1 MCFWPQYHNYD
12 NLEYLPGS
20 QNADNFNPSAL
31 DTLAYESPYI
41 TTGKRVICDTFGEA
55 VFQILGYVNGPKN
68 YPFWLF
74 RIIAII
80 AVFAFFDLN
89 SLQSAEP
96 RDFENLAQPFIMKY
110 CVECHDAKVQKGDF
124 RVDNLSQKVGIENT
138 PQWLEIMERINTG
151 EMPPK
156 KAKVRPSADE
166 GAKLVEWIAARM
178 KDGEQARMA
187 TRGRVTYNR
196 LTRDE
201 YVNTVRDLIG
211 VQYDA
216 KDPGALLEDQEWHGF
231 ERIGSVLTLSPTH
244 IEKYMTAAEV
254 VLAEAYPVKKV
265 EYRALSTRAAT
276 VRPQQPHFDRLE
288 KAGLLDK
295 VRFPL
300 TTAGELFR
308 SSSPF
313 QGSPDRAFP
322 GAGIYEISY
331 TVCGLKPEDQ
341 RPPRMQVYEHK
352 LDRVLFERDIIA
364 PEDKPITVSFR
375 THLVRQ
381 PEIHVINIAAGPR
394 HPRNNSDSR
403 IPFITT
409 AEPLAPWQMKIV
421 DQQGLPRV
429 PILILDSISMRGPLV
444 TEEEQHRRNEYMAKT
459 PGNMDQVR
467 AGLEAMAKRAFR
479 RPLKE
484 GEIKTYIKIVEE
496 EIAAGSKFVDAIK
509 SAMTAILCSKSFLF
523 MAEGDKGMER
533 HTLNDWEIASRLS
546 YLVWSTMP
554 DDELLK
560 AAEEGRLHNKAELQR
575 QLARLL
581 ADPRSQRF
589 TKSFPTQWLRLRKV
603 GMFAPDKKIYPNY
616 DRHLEKSIIE
626 EPLAFFGQVLNQRL
640 TLREFIDSDW
650 TMVNP
655 RLAEFYG
662 LPPVLTDNFQRVSL
676 KPEHQRGGLLTQA
689 SVLSLTSDGTRHRP
703 VHRGVWLSE
712 SIFGKSPPP
721 PPANVDPI
729 QPNPLTDPKAT
740 IRMKLAAHV
749 HDPRCA
755 SCHRNIDPLGMA
767 FDNYNAIG
775 EWRTHEKVEGTG
787 DDPQVNAAGVLPDGR
802 TFANAREFKKLLM
815 VDLEAFNNTFIEKLA
830 VYGLRRTT
838 TFDDRDKLK
847 EIARKSREKDY
858 CVADILEAFVLSDLF
873 QQR

>member
-1 MCFWPQYHNYD
+1 MC
-12 NLEYLPGS
+12 LL
-20 QNADNFNPSAL
+20 
-31 DTLAYESPYI
+31 
-41 TTGKRVICDTFGEA
+41 
-55 VFQILGYVNGPKN
+55 
-68 YPFWLF
+68 
-74 RIIAII
+74 
-80 AVFAFFDLN
+80 LN
-89 SLQSAEP
+89 SGIASAQSSFEKEIQPYLKTYCIRCHNAEKQ
-96 RDFENLAQPFIMKY
+96 E
-110 CVECHDAKVQKGDF
+110 GDF
-124 RVDNLSQKVGIENT
+124 RIDRLSPEVGMKDSSHWAEVI
-138 PQWLEIMERINTG
+138 ERISSG

-156 KAKVRPSADE
+156 EVKKRPTADESAKVVQW
-166 GAKLVEWIAARM
+166 LAARI
-178 KDGEQARMA
+178 KEGEADRLAKRAR
-187 TRGRVTYNR
+187 VSYHR
-196 LTRDE
+196 LTREE
-201 YVNTVRDLIG
+201 YVNSVRDLIG
-211 VQYDA
+211 VEYDA
-216 KDPGALLEDQEWHGF
+216 ADPGGLLEDPEWNGF
-231 ERIGSVLTLSPTH
+231 ERLGSVLTLSPTH
-244 IEKYMTAAEV
+244 IEKYMTAAEA
-254 VLAEAYPVKKV
+254 VLAEAYPDKKV
-265 EYRALSTRAAT
+265 EYRDLSTRAAT
-276 VRPQQPHFDRLE
+276 VRPKQPHYERLE
-288 KAGLLDK
+288 KAGQLDK

-308 SSSPF
+308 ASSPF
-313 QGSPDRAFP
+313 HGSPDRAFP

-331 TVCGLKPEDQ
+331 TVVGLKPEDQ

-364 PEDKPITVSFR
+364 PEDKPITVTFR
-375 THLVRQ
+375 THLVRP

-403 IPFITT
+403 IPFVTT
-409 AEPLAPWQMKIV
+409 ADPLAPWQMKIV

-429 PILILDSISMRGPLV
+429 PILILDSISMRGPIV
-444 TEEEQHRRNEYMAKT
+444 TEEEQRRRDDYMAKT
-459 PGNMDQVR
+459 PGNMDQAR

-484 GEIKTYIKIVEE
+484 GELQTYMKIVEG
-496 EIAAGSKFVDAIK
+496 EIAAGAKSVDAIK

-523 MAEGDKGMER
+523 IAEGDQSKER
-533 HTLNDWEIASRLS
+533 NTLNDWELASRLS

-560 AAEEGRLHNKAELQR
+560 VAQEGKLHNKDELQK

-581 ADPRSQRF
+581 ADPRSERF

-626 EPLAFFGQVLNQRL
+626 EPLAFFSQVLKQRL

-662 LPPVLTDNFQRVSL
+662 LPPVSTDEFQRVSL
-676 KPEHQRGGLLTQA
+676 KPEDKRGGLLTQA
-689 SVLSLTSDGTRHRP
+689 SILSLTSDGTRHRP

-712 SIFGKSPPP
+712 SILGKSPPP

-729 QPNPLTDPKAT
+729 QPNPLTAPKAT

-749 HDPRCA
+749 HDARCA

-787 DDPQVNAAGVLPDGR
+787 DDPLVNATGVLPDGR
-802 TFANAREFKKLLM
+802 PFANAKEFKQLLM
-815 VDLEAFNNTFIEKLA
+815 ADLDAFNNTFIEKLA
-830 VYGLRRTT
+830 IYGLRRTI

-847 EIARKSREKDY
+847 EIASKSRNNNY
-858 CVADILEAFVLSDLF
+858 RVADILEAFVLSDLF

>member
-1 MCFWPQYHNYD
+1 MCLLFTSGIASAQSSFDKDLQP
-12 NLEYLPGS
+12 YLKTHCIRCHG
-20 QNADNFNPSAL
+20 
-31 DTLAYESPYI
+31 
-41 TTGKRVICDTFGEA
+41 
-55 VFQILGYVNGPKN
+55 
-68 YPFWLF
+68 
-74 RIIAII
+74 
-80 AVFAFFDLN
+80 
-89 SLQSAEP
+89 
-96 RDFENLAQPFIMKY
+96 AQKQ
-110 CVECHDAKVQKGDF
+110 EGDF
-124 RVDNLSQKVGIENT
+124 RIDRLSPEVGMKDT
-138 PQWLEIMERINTG
+138 QHWAEIIERISSG

-156 KAKVRPSADE
+156 EVKTRPTADESAKVVQGLAALIKE
-166 GAKLVEWIAARM
+166 GEAARLA
-178 KDGEQARMA
+178 KRAR
-187 TRGRVTYNR
+187 VSYHR
-196 LTRDE
+196 LTREE
-201 YVNTVRDLIG
+201 YVNSVRDLIG
-211 VQYDA
+211 VEYDA
-216 KDPGALLEDQEWHGF
+216 ADPGGLLEDPEWNGF
-231 ERIGSVLTLSPTH
+231 ERLGSVLTLSPTH
-244 IEKYMTAAEV
+244 IEKYITAAEA
-254 VLAEAYPVKKV
+254 VLAEAYPDKKV
-265 EYRALSTRAAT
+265 PYRDLSTRAAT
-276 VRPQQPHFDRLE
+276 VRVKQPHYERLE

-308 SSSPF
+308 ASSPF
-313 QGSPDRAFP
+313 HGSPDRAFP

-331 TVCGLKPEDQ
+331 TVSGLKPEDQ

-352 LDRVLFERDIIA
+352 LDRILFERDIIA
-364 PEDKPITVSFR
+364 PEDKPTTVTFR

-403 IPFITT
+403 IPFLTT
-409 AEPLAPWQMKIV
+409 ADPLAPWQMKIV

-429 PILILDSISMRGPLV
+429 PILILDSISMRGPIV
-444 TEEEQHRRNEYMAKT
+444 TEEEQHRRDDYMAKT
-459 PGNMDQVR
+459 PGNMDQAR

-484 GEIKTYIKIVEE
+484 GELQTYMKIVEG
-496 EIAAGSKFVDAIK
+496 EIAAGAKFVDATK

-523 MAEGDKGMER
+523 MAEGDQSAER
-533 HTLNDWEIASRLS
+533 HTLNDWELASRLS

-560 AAEEGRLHNKAELQR
+560 AAQEGKLHNKDELQK

-626 EPLAFFGQVLNQRL
+626 EPLAFFSQVLKQRL

-662 LPPVLTDNFQRVSL
+662 LPPVSTDDFQRVSL
-676 KPEHQRGGLLTQA
+676 KPEDKRGGLLTQA
-689 SVLSLTSDGTRHRP
+689 SILSLTSDGTRHRP

-712 SIFGKSPPP
+712 SILGKSPPP

-729 QPNPLTDPKAT
+729 QPNPLTAAKAT
-740 IRMKLAAHV
+740 IRMKLAAHI

-787 DDPQVNAAGVLPDGR
+787 DDPLVNAAGVLPDGR
-802 TFANAREFKKLLM
+802 TFANAKEFKQLLM
-815 VDLEAFNNTFIEKLA
+815 ADLDAFNQTFIEKLA
-830 VYGLRRTT
+830 IYGLRRTI

-858 CVADILEAFVLSDLF
+858 RVADILEAFVLSDLF
-873 QQR
+873 QHR

>member
-1 MCFWPQYHNYD
+1 MCLLLTSGSASAQSSFEKDLQPYLKTHCIRCHN
-12 NLEYLPGS
+12 
-20 QNADNFNPSAL
+20 
-31 DTLAYESPYI
+31 
-41 TTGKRVICDTFGEA
+41 
-55 VFQILGYVNGPKN
+55 
-68 YPFWLF
+68 
-74 RIIAII
+74 
-80 AVFAFFDLN
+80 
-89 SLQSAEP
+89 AEKQ
-96 RDFENLAQPFIMKY
+96 E
-110 CVECHDAKVQKGDF
+110 GDF
-124 RVDNLSQKVGIENT
+124 RIDRLSPEVGMKDT
-138 PQWLEIMERINTG
+138 QHWAEIIERISSG

-156 KAKVRPSADE
+156 EVKKRPTADESAKVIQWLSARIKE
-166 GAKLVEWIAARM
+166 GEAARLA
-178 KDGEQARMA
+178 KRAR
-187 TRGRVTYNR
+187 VSYHR
-196 LTRDE
+196 LTREE
-201 YVNTVRDLIG
+201 YVNSVRDLIG
-211 VQYDA
+211 VEYDA
-216 KDPGALLEDQEWHGF
+216 ADPGGLLEDPEWNGF
-231 ERIGSVLTLSPTH
+231 ERLGSVLTLSPTH
-244 IEKYMTAAEV
+244 IEKYMTAAES
-254 VLAEAYPVKKV
+254 VLAEAYPDKKV
-265 EYRALSTRAAT
+265 PYRDLSTRAAT
-276 VRPQQPHFDRLE
+276 VRPQQPHYERLE

-308 SSSPF
+308 ASSPF
-313 QGSPDRAFP
+313 HGSPERAFP

-331 TVCGLKPEDQ
+331 TVSGLKPEDQ

-352 LDRVLFERDIIA
+352 LDRILFERDIIA
-364 PEDKPITVSFR
+364 PENKPTTVTFR
-375 THLVRQ
+375 THLVRP

-403 IPFITT
+403 IPFVTT
-409 AEPLAPWQMKIV
+409 ADPLAPWQMKIV

-429 PILILDSISMRGPLV
+429 PILILDSISMRGPIV
-444 TEEEQHRRNEYMAKT
+444 TEEEQRRRDDYMAKT

-484 GEIKTYIKIVEE
+484 GELQTYMKIVEG
-496 EIAAGSKFVDAIK
+496 EIAAGAKSVDAIK

-523 MAEGDKGMER
+523 IAEGDQSAER
-533 HTLNDWEIASRLS
+533 HTLNDWELASRLS

-560 AAEEGRLHNKAELQR
+560 AAQEGKLHNKDELQK

-626 EPLAFFGQVLNQRL
+626 EPLAFFNQVLKQRL

-662 LPPVLTDNFQRVSL
+662 LPSVSTDEFQRVSL
-676 KPEHQRGGLLTQA
+676 KPEDKRGGLLTQA
-689 SVLSLTSDGTRHRP
+689 SILSLTSDGTRHRP

-712 SIFGKSPPP
+712 SILGKSPPP

-729 QPNPLTDPKAT
+729 QPNPLTAPKAT

-749 HDPRCA
+749 HDARCA

-787 DDPQVNAAGVLPDGR
+787 DDPLVNATGVLPDGR
-802 TFANAREFKKLLM
+802 PFANAKEFKQLLM
-815 VDLEAFNNTFIEKLA
+815 ADLDAFNNTFIEKLA
-830 VYGLRRTT
+830 IYGLRRTI

-858 CVADILEAFVLSDLF
+858 RVADILEAFVLSDLF
-873 QQR
+873 QHR

>member
-1 MCFWPQYHNYD
+1 MK
-12 NLEYLPGS
+12 
-20 QNADNFNPSAL
+20 
-31 DTLAYESPYI
+31 DTQHWAE
-41 TTGKRVICDTFGEA
+41 
-55 VFQILGYVNGPKN
+55 
-68 YPFWLF
+68 
-74 RIIAII
+74 II
-80 AVFAFFDLN
+80 
-89 SLQSAEP
+89 
-96 RDFENLAQPFIMKY
+96 
-110 CVECHDAKVQKGDF
+110 
-124 RVDNLSQKVGIENT
+124 
-138 PQWLEIMERINTG
+138 ERISSG

-156 KAKVRPSADE
+156 EVKTRPTADESAKVVQGLAALIKE
-166 GAKLVEWIAARM
+166 GEAARLA
-178 KDGEQARMA
+178 KRAR
-187 TRGRVTYNR
+187 VSYHR
-196 LTRDE
+196 LTREE
-201 YVNTVRDLIG
+201 YVNSVRDLIG
-211 VQYDA
+211 VEYDA
-216 KDPGALLEDQEWHGF
+216 ADPGGLLEDPEWNGF
-231 ERIGSVLTLSPTH
+231 ERLGSVLTLSPTH
-244 IEKYMTAAEV
+244 IEKYITAAEA
-254 VLAEAYPVKKV
+254 VLAEAYPDKKV
-265 EYRALSTRAAT
+265 PYRDLSTRAAT
-276 VRPQQPHFDRLE
+276 VGPKQPHYERLE

-308 SSSPF
+308 ASSPF
-313 QGSPDRAFP
+313 HGSPDRAFP

-331 TVCGLKPEDQ
+331 TVSGLKPEDQ

-352 LDRVLFERDIIA
+352 LDRILFERDIIA
-364 PEDKPITVSFR
+364 PEDKPTTVTFR

-403 IPFITT
+403 IPFLTT
-409 AEPLAPWQMKIV
+409 ADPLAPWQMKIV

-429 PILILDSISMRGPLV
+429 PILILDSISMRGPIV
-444 TEEEQHRRNEYMAKT
+444 TEEEQHRRDDYMAKT
-459 PGNMDQVR
+459 PGNMDQAR

-484 GEIKTYIKIVEE
+484 GELQTYMKIVEG
-496 EIAAGSKFVDAIK
+496 EIAAGAKFVDATK

-523 MAEGDKGMER
+523 MAEGDQSAER
-533 HTLNDWEIASRLS
+533 NTLNDWELASRLS

-560 AAEEGRLHNKAELQR
+560 AAQEGKLHNKDELQK

-626 EPLAFFGQVLNQRL
+626 EPLAFFSQVLKQRL

-655 RLAEFYG
+655 RLAEFYS
-662 LPPVLTDNFQRVSL
+662 LPPVSTDDFQRVSL
-676 KPEHQRGGLLTQA
+676 KPEDKRGGLLTQA
-689 SVLSLTSDGTRHRP
+689 SILSLTSDGTRHRP

-712 SIFGKSPPP
+712 SILGKSPPP

-729 QPNPLTDPKAT
+729 QPNPLTAAKAT

-749 HDPRCA
+749 HDARCA

-787 DDPQVNAAGVLPDGR
+787 DDPLVNAAGVLPDGR
-802 TFANAREFKKLLM
+802 TFANAKEFKQLLLA
-815 VDLEAFNNTFIEKLA
+815 DLDAFNNTFIEKLA
-830 VYGLRRTT
+830 IYGLRRTI

-858 CVADILEAFVLSDLF
+858 RVADILEAFVLSDLF
-873 QQR
+873 QHR